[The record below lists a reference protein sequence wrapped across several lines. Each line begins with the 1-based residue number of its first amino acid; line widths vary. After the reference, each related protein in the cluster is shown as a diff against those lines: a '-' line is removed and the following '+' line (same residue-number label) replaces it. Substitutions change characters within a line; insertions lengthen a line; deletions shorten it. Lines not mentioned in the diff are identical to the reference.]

1 MEADRLLQRVTWK
14 SRLLKLNEKWC
25 AKLAMP
31 FTQFFFLLA
40 PFLSVWVTP
49 QNIYSY
55 SLPSHASFFTSCQNT
70 QPAKHSPFFSAA
82 LQTLGHGCR
91 AVSAGWTG
99 RRPCSLSL
107 QRGYLSLPQTGHL
120 CLSLRCEKHKV
131 DSEGTGG
138 PCPAWLNYFYFN
150 LRPLLP
156 LQCLVNTTF

>member
-1 MEADRLLQRVTWK
+1 MRSGVQNWPCLSL
-14 SRLLKLNEKWC
+14 S
-25 AKLAMP
+25 
-31 FTQFFFLLA
+31 FFFLLA

-55 SLPSHASFFTSCQNT
+55 SLPSYASFFTSCQNT